1 VLERELV
8 YLADLGIAPLEDLIF
23 GWACMGVPVRR
34 VGVGEAVYVVPR
46 GLQCRLLIHVKTADG
61 SL

>member
-1 VLERELV
+1 
-8 YLADLGIAPLEDLIF
+8 
-23 GWACMGVPVRR
+23 MGVPVRR